1 VFLPVA
7 DDVVGPLEA
16 ALGGD
21 PGRWLPEAVAL
32 EPGTWQAEVRLGP
45 LHRWVACEVGP
56 VRIQLGSRWRNLA
69 WTPIAHA
76 HDPVPVHEGLPHFT
90 GEIGLSVQRRVFVL
104 DGSYDV
110 PAGRVGEFVDAVALG
125 ALARRTG
132 SALLSDIVQRVAD
145 NNGDPAADL
154 AS

>member
-1 VFLPVA
+1 MFLPVA

-32 EPGTWQAEVRLGP
+32 DPGTWQVELRLGP
-45 LHRWVACEVGP
+45 LRRMVECTVGP
-56 VRIQLGSRWRNLA
+56 ARIQLGSRWRNLSWA
-69 WTPIAHA
+69 PIAHA
-76 HDPVPVHEGLPHFT
+76 NDPVPVHEALPQFE

-104 DGSYDV
+104 DGSYEV
-110 PAGRVGEFVDAVALG
+110 PAGRVGEIADAVALG
-125 ALARRTG
+125 VLARRTG
-132 SALLSDIVQRVAD
+132 SSLLSDIVQRV
-145 NNGDPAADL
+145 GDDGHPATGL